1 MEEIIFGIGR
11 FLGRFLLEIPIMWT
25 GEILLCL
32 FSFGKRKPRWDL
44 YADESGSKFVI
55 FTDISLWIG
64 LVFWLVV
71 VMLIIK
77 LIN

>member
-1 MEEIIFGIGR
+1 MEEIIFGVGR

-25 GEILLCL
+25 GEKLLYL

-55 FTDISLWIG
+55 FSDISLWIG
-64 LVFWLVV
+64 LVFWLGMVV
-71 VMLIIK
+71 LIIK
-77 LIN
+77 SIN